1 MKRKLASKEEA
12 ATRGTIRRS
21 KREREGSRG
30 KAWRQ
35 PTRITRDCHNKSR
48 RWGASHRGRHCCLA
62 WRGYSRAA
70 HTIFKKPSIPA
81 SSVRL
86 ALYRGERSRLN
97 KALHQAED
105 CGVLGSILEVRQQIY
120 HYCLVKPEPIFLK
133 RLESWF
139 HPDKRVYVSEDGVP
153 LIAEHTEHLDFN
165 KYLTPPDLAL
175 KRKVHDRNKSLLLVN
190 KQISEEALEILY
202 GNNTFILSK
211 F

>member
-1 MKRKLASKEEA
+1 M
-12 ATRGTIRRS
+12 
-21 KREREGSRG
+21 
-30 KAWRQ
+30 
-35 PTRITRDCHNKSR
+35 
-48 RWGASHRGRHCCLA
+48 
-62 WRGYSRAA
+62 
-70 HTIFKKPSIPA
+70 
-81 SSVRL
+81 
-86 ALYRGERSRLN
+86 
-97 KALHQAED
+97 
-105 CGVLGSILEVRQQIY
+105 RQQIY

-202 GNNTFILSK
+202 GNNTFIFSK